1 MRWLQRF
8 KVARTGLMPHQIS
21 HVCRGVVIQSQS
33 KADSM
38 ENVIRRI
45 VFSALLKPQVVVGA
59 DSSEYSDL
67 LPAQPSDS
75 AAPACR

>member
-1 MRWLQRF
+1 MRRLQRF
-8 KVARTGLMPHQIS
+8 KVTRTELVPHQVS

-33 KADSM
+33 KADSI
-38 ENVIRRI
+38 EDLIRRI

-59 DSSEYSDL
+59 DTSDYSDL